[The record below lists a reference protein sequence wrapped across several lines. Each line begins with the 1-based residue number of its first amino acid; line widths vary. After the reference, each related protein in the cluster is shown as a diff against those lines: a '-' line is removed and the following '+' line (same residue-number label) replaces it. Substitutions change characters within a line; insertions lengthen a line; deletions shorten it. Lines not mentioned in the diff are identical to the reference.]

1 MMVASMNGASKFT
14 KKDGEEEMLG
24 GIIFTKNLKLG
35 MKMPEKIREGR
46 NNWLL
51 MEKDPTYEDEEMGE
65 SCESNFEYCN
75 EMSSNLMPRDFLAA
89 LTRHFIRVSDTE
101 LSFFQEAHREASEIM
116 SKQRPHYR
124 KRKAKSSSLF
134 ISIYFLIEKEVGDS
148 CDEAVEK
155 LFVEAFGNRDYYINL
170 LMSQLN
176 RVDEIE
182 AVMTEGQA
190 MKLPGWACAE
200 GDVLDT
206 NDESIRATTKAALDV
221 DQIVMDTLSL
231 LTPLAEVDRSKYA
244 KIFHAGEM
252 TLAIQHSKV
261 KNLAK
266 EKNEPAPKFATQSK
280 HYPSF
285 VVLKT
290 EAFTKMDA
298 KCSKGAANTKAG
310 FCTSIRVVSL
320 GRTAQSQ
327 VKEFFELSDEDFAHV
342 DNALVDDIEAS
353 QEVEIFTQSQDCNIL
368 KVCNVCNYETRPK
381 HEYHN
386 HITSDPKCDICSLV
400 FPSEVLLNEHKEA
413 LHRTVVCNTCN
424 ARVAEKDLN
433 AHVENHKV

>member
-65 SCESNFEYCN
+65 SWESNFEYCN
-75 EMSSNLMPRDFLAA
+75 EMSSNFMPRDFLAA

-134 ISIYFLIEKEVGDS
+134 ISIYFLIEKEVDDS

-155 LFVEAFGNRDYYINL
+155 LFVEAFGNRDTYINL

-190 MKLPGWACAE
+190 MKLPGWACAD
-200 GDVLDT
+200 GDVIDT
-206 NDESIRATTKAALDV
+206 NYESITATTKAALDV
-221 DQIVMDTLSL
+221 DQIVMDTLS
-231 LTPLAEVDRSKYA
+231 T
-244 KIFHAGEM
+244 
-252 TLAIQHSKV
+252 
-261 KNLAK
+261 
-266 EKNEPAPKFATQSK
+266 
-280 HYPSF
+280 
-285 VVLKT
+285 
-290 EAFTKMDA
+290 
-298 KCSKGAANTKAG
+298 NTFG
-310 FCTSIRVVSL
+310 
-320 GRTAQSQ
+320 
-327 VKEFFELSDEDFAHV
+327 
-342 DNALVDDIEAS
+342 
-353 QEVEIFTQSQDCNIL
+353 
-368 KVCNVCNYETRPK
+368 
-381 HEYHN
+381 
-386 HITSDPKCDICSLV
+386 
-400 FPSEVLLNEHKEA
+400 
-413 LHRTVVCNTCN
+413 
-424 ARVAEKDLN
+424 
-433 AHVENHKV
+433 